1 MKTLNVSVLTTECGC
16 VERTNMTQDRVQWRA
31 VLNMAKNLYF
41 PYGRWLS
48 WPHERLS
55 ATQWGLCTK
64 QLITGHHDPL
74 NCHCVQLSRIV
85 SKGIHKIIV
94 HGIRKLLKCH
104 LPWSERRT
112 RGSSDSYWCG
122 PWWCMRSEWGRRRPG
137 RHSGCYVSRVH
148 KPVPE
153 NDHQAKI
160 G

>member
-1 MKTLNVSVLTTECGC
+1 MKRLHASVPKIECGC
-16 VERTNMTQDRVQWRA
+16 VEWINMAQDRVQWRA
-31 VLNMAKNLYF
+31 VVNMAKNLYV
-41 PYGRWLS
+41 PYGRGIS

-55 ATQWGLCTK
+55 ASQRGLCTK
-64 QLITGHHDPL
+64 ELVAGHHDPL
-74 NCHCVQLSRIV
+74 NCHCAQSSRAV
-85 SKGIHKIIV
+85 CKVIHKITV
-94 HGIRKLLKCH
+94 QGIGKVLRCH
-104 LPWSERRT
+104 VPWSERRT

-153 NDHQAKI
+153 NEHKAKI